1 MTTQAARRSCS
12 ALGLIAVSASLVPLA
27 SAAFSSSRVR
37 WSKPAASG
45 KPSCCAKS
53 ASDPYNGDF
62 IVLHFVNADDNS
74 TPPSSST
81 QGSLRAGGAIR
92 RKKQIPRVLPL
103 RAGMAKLFREAKKP
117 VLSSWGRAKTADRTV
132 RATRSRID
140 VALGEWTQAKQESP
154 LSRRSL
160 IIARG
165 VLGREVS
172 YAAFACAMRR

>member
-103 RAGMAKLFREAKKP
+103 RAGMAKLLREAKKP
-117 VLSSWGRAKTADRTV
+117 VLSSWGRAKTADR
-132 RATRSRID
+132 TRSRID

-154 LSRRSL
+154 LSGRSL

-165 VLGREVS
+165 VLGREIS
-172 YAAFACAMRR
+172 YAAFACAKRR

>member
-1 MTTQAARRSCS
+1 MRKAGSTRKPERLPEIGQ
-12 ALGLIAVSASLVPLA
+12 
-27 SAAFSSSRVR
+27 
-37 WSKPAASG
+37 WSI
-45 KPSCCAKS
+45 
-53 ASDPYNGDF
+53 YGDF
-62 IVLHFVNADDNS
+62 IVLHLVNADDNS

-81 QGSLRAGGAIR
+81 QGPLRAGGAIR

-103 RAGMAKLFREAKKP
+103 RAGMAKLLREAKKP
-117 VLSSWGRAKTADRTV
+117 VLSFWGRAKTADRSV

-165 VLGREVS
+165 VLGREIS
-172 YAAFACAMRR
+172 YAAFACATRR